1 MNGFDGAAI
10 RRDFP
15 IFERTV
21 NGKPLVYL
29 DSAATSQK
37 PEPVLTA
44 LDDYYRRYN
53 ANIHRGIYTIAE
65 EATAAYEGARRKVAD
80 FIGAPDTGEVIFTR
94 NTTES
99 INLVAYSW
107 ARANVKQGDEIVLT
121 EMEHHS
127 NIIPWILLAEET
139 GAVLKHIPF
148 GDDGMLDLEAAR
160 SLITARAKLVSIVH
174 ASNVLGT
181 INPVA
186 QIADLAHAQGALVLI
201 DGAQSVPHL
210 GVKLEDLHCD
220 FLAFSSHK
228 MLGPTGVG
236 VLWGRRAVL
245 ESMRPFLGGGEM
257 IAQVWLDHATYNELP
272 WKFEAGTSN
281 IADAIAFGVAVDYLQ
296 AVGMANVRRH
306 EIELTEY
313 ALERLGEETDVTL
326 YGPRDARDRSGVVA
340 FNLGEVHSHDV
351 AAVLDADA
359 ICIRVGHHCCQPM
372 MRKLGIPGSARAS
385 FYLYNTQDDIDRL
398 VGALD
403 RVRGIFG
410 NGGA

>member
-21 NGKPLVYL
+21 NGKALVYL